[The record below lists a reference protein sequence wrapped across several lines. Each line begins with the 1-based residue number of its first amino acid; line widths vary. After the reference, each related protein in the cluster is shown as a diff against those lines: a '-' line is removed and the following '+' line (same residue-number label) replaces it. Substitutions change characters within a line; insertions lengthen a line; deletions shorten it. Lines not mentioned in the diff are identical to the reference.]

1 MREVQH
7 YPRSKNKQ
15 TNPAMKNML
24 LFPLL
29 LSLAVLGAAPAVGQ
43 VVSPV
48 DSVFP
53 ATRPADNPESPP
65 PQEPVVTDAEW
76 RALLQRLETLEARL
90 GAATRPPSI
99 AYNMERRIADLER
112 RLQQLEMS
120 VTRLQSL
127 DSRVR
132 KLEMK

>member
-29 LSLAVLGAAPAVGQ
+29 LSLAVLGAAPAFGQ

-99 AYNMERRIADLER
+99 ADNMERRIADLER

>member
-1 MREVQH
+1 MK
-7 YPRSKNKQ
+7 PAM
-15 TNPAMKNML
+15 NPAPFVFVLFSL
-24 LFPLL
+24 L
-29 LSLAVLGAAPAVGQ
+29 VLGAGPASGQ

-48 DSVFP
+48 ESVFP
-53 ATRPADNPESPP
+53 DAVTAPSRPADIPEPATPP
-65 PQEPVVTDAEW
+65 APVVTDAEW

>member
-1 MREVQH
+1 MKLTMKTVLLI
-7 YPRSKNKQ
+7 PFLIGLLAIGAG
-15 TNPAMKNML
+15 PA
-24 LFPLL
+24 
-29 LSLAVLGAAPAVGQ
+29 SGQAA
-43 VVSPV
+43 SPV

-53 ATRPADNPESPP
+53 DADTTPSRPADIPESAPTP
-65 PQEPVVTDAEW
+65 TPVVTEGEW
-76 RALLQRLETLEARL
+76 KALLQRLDTLEARL
-90 GAATRPPSI
+90 GPATRPPSI

-112 RLQQLEMS
+112 RVQQLEQS